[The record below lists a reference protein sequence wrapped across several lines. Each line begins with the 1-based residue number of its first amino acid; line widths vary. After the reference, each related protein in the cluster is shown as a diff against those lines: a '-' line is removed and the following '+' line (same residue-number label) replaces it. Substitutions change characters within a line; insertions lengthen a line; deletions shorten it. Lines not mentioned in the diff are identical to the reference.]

1 MISSKLAL
9 VGVGI
14 LIFLTCSS
22 ASPLAK
28 EKKVTFTLLAL
39 FSVTSLNLRR
49 GRKEEEMVHV
59 LKRNVATAGSL

>member
-9 VGVGI
+9 VGI
-14 LIFLTCSS
+14 LIFLTFSS
-22 ASPLAK
+22 ANPVAK

-49 GRKEEEMVHV
+49 GRKEGEMVRV
-59 LKRNVATAGSL
+59 LKRNVATAGRL